1 MPSREIE
8 LNKTKGTQYVETNE
22 HPVQSNEIRHGGVSS
37 ALNLYLII

>member
-22 HPVQSNEIRHGGVSS
+22 HPVQSNEISHGGISISS
-37 ALNLYLII
+37 DFVIL